1 MSPFSELYFQLDKDE
16 SGSVS
21 AADLTSLFQSIDSN
35 KNDQIT
41 AREFNS
47 AIDSIL
53 LETCFESAKLW
64 GDCADSPDSKTC
76 LLK

>member
-35 KNDQIT
+35 KND
-41 AREFNS
+41 
-47 AIDSIL
+47 
-53 LETCFESAKLW
+53 
-64 GDCADSPDSKTC
+64 
-76 LLK
+76 